1 MTSELLVTHP
11 HLDTSGIMRKSGP
24 FTDIDDFLDAIKDA
38 QAGEEIILANGSYN
52 VSRNKDT
59 KFSGRRGTAANPIIV
74 RAETVGGATLQG
86 SAGYKFD
93 NCKFFTWYGFNHAH
107 EATSKEDNIVFED
120 GNNNRFARCDIKLAD
135 KIEIDGEVKRADE
148 IEGIDKEFLDDEN
161 VRHWLKIS
169 NCKTMKVDHCH
180 FHNKETK
187 GNFCIVG
194 FDQDNKNG
202 EGPLFEY
209 NHFQH
214 QDLDLHVDAEDIGDA
229 GGEGVRMGHSDMDRT
244 YFRAIFRYNYLDKC
258 NGDGETVTNKSSGN
272 IYYNNSWV
280 DNNGSLVLRHGDS
293 TAVLGN
299 CFEKCGLRVG
309 GADNL
314 IANNHFT
321 RNSNDNGGRRP
332 LVIMNGDMVRPAEP
346 GGNMECV
353 INNDIILNTF
363 ANGNGTTEQIVHW
376 GWSSKSEKPTGNRFR
391 GNIITAKNGR
401 LLEFVNGATSSGNT
415 ISDNIGFVTGD
426 ADFGDLSTG
435 MATRIDPLLILED
448 GNSNDGIN
456 RLQDGSPA
464 RNKFPGTPFSS
475 LTTVDIF
482 GMTRGENTDA
492 GCCQFSTGSTTIP
505 KKRITPADVGAKAT
519 TDLGNSP
526 PWNPNSE
533 D

>member
-1 MTSELLVTHP
+1 MTSELLVTQP
-11 HLDTSGIMRKSGP
+11 HLDTSGILRKSGP

-86 SAGYKFD
+86 SAGYTLD
-93 NCKFFTWYGFNHAH
+93 NCKFFTWYGFNHEH
-107 EATSKEDNIVFED
+107 EATSKEENIVFVG

-148 IEGIDKEFLDDEN
+148 IDGIDKEFLDDEN

-244 YFRAIFRYNYLDKC
+244 YFRAIFRYNYLHKC

-332 LVIMNGDMVRPAEP
+332 LVIMNGDMVRPTEP

-363 ANGNGTTEQIVHW
+363 ANGDGTTEQIVHW